1 MKNNNYKIIRI
12 ISVVIIAL
20 LLAGSSIS
28 SFLHFKEKR
37 DALLHQGINENKEE
51 SDYEPLPVPEETD
64 IAEDITSPTDI
75 PLPSGLTSPSDVEPQ
90 PVETSP
96 SRPLEE
102 KMTIK
107 YVKILDVTNVRK
119 EDKADAEKVAVLNK
133 GTEVEYV
140 SESKTRYQVK
150 YAGNKTGWVVKSCC
164 EILEKEVI
172 IKHVPTY
179 VSGAPIDLKGTAEG
193 DELAKILKN
202 QSTMGAS
209 IAIIQNGQVAYHYE
223 YGYANKENKKYV
235 TEDTKFRI
243 ASVTKVFTS
252 MMAMKQ
258 VDDGILDLDKDIS
271 DYLGFKVRN
280 PSFTKDPITTRML
293 LTHTGGLV
301 DRDKMY
307 INDLRATLSDKSHFN
322 SQPGKSFLYSNL
334 GMGVAG
340 SVMEKTSHQ
349 VISEYAR
356 DNFFKPMNID
366 ASFDAQYLS
375 DKSLI
380 ADCYLGSKIDRS
392 SKYLARPQATG
403 KPGATYHLTA
413 GGLLISAEDL
423 ASVFTILLN
432 NGQYNGQQYLSQK
445 AVDEMLSEQFKPKG
459 NNFIQCIGLRQR
471 DQLLDN
477 HDMYFHNGIAY
488 GIYSLM
494 AIDTNEKSGVVVIT
508 SGANGTRNENT
519 IFAVCDDVLN
529 YCYSDIL

>member
-75 PLPSGLTSPSDVEPQ
+75 TLPSGLTSPSDVEPQ

-179 VSGAPIDLKGTAEG
+179 VSGAPIDLKGTAAEAPRRNG
-193 DELAKILKN
+193 NSGPGQRRRRWSGPAGEPAGRRSRTGPGPFPAGRGIRRRPR
-202 QSTMGAS
+202 QAFRRPPGHHHSTTGR
-209 IAIIQNGQVAYHYE
+209 G
-223 YGYANKENKKYV
+223 
-235 TEDTKFRI
+235 
-243 ASVTKVFTS
+243 
-252 MMAMKQ
+252 
-258 VDDGILDLDKDIS
+258 
-271 DYLGFKVRN
+271 
-280 PSFTKDPITTRML
+280 TR
-293 LTHTGGLV
+293 
-301 DRDKMY
+301 
-307 INDLRATLSDKSHFN
+307 
-322 SQPGKSFLYSNL
+322 
-334 GMGVAG
+334 AG
-340 SVMEKTSHQ
+340 H
-349 VISEYAR
+349 
-356 DNFFKPMNID
+356 
-366 ASFDAQYLS
+366 L
-375 DKSLI
+375 
-380 ADCYLGSKIDRS
+380 
-392 SKYLARPQATG
+392 LARHG
-403 KPGATYHLTA
+403 MESLYHSSPA
-413 GGLLISAEDL
+413 G
-423 ASVFTILLN
+423 
-432 NGQYNGQQYLSQK
+432 
-445 AVDEMLSEQFKPKG
+445 
-459 NNFIQCIGLRQR
+459 
-471 DQLLDN
+471 
-477 HDMYFHNGIAY
+477 
-488 GIYSLM
+488 
-494 AIDTNEKSGVVVIT
+494 
-508 SGANGTRNENT
+508 
-519 IFAVCDDVLN
+519 
-529 YCYSDIL
+529 